1 MPDPQT
7 QAARTAPSP
16 TKPVIPSGQEI
27 FDKIMQEIEPD
38 LISTNVNTLEEKY
51 GAEPEEEKKARLEK
65 YKLAFA
71 EYDKKYKVYMDD
83 LTKRVAEYTKYEMK
97 KIEVKNKEKEQEVLA
112 DLEASIM
119 SI

>member
-1 MPDPQT
+1 MSDSQQT
-7 QAARTAPSP
+7 VVEPP

-27 FDKIMQEIEPD
+27 FDSIMKDIEQD

-51 GAEPEEEKKARLEK
+51 GTEPEDQKKARLEK

-71 EYDKKYKVYMDD
+71 EYDKRYKEYMDK
-83 LTKRVAEYTKYEMK
+83 LTKDVAEYTKYEVK
-97 KIEVKNKEKEQEVLA
+97 KIEAKNKKKEQDILA

-119 SI
+119 NS

>member
-1 MPDPQT
+1 MSDPKA
-7 QAARTAPSP
+7 QAAGTATPP

-27 FDKIMQEIEPD
+27 FDSIMKDIEPD

-51 GAEPEEEKKARLEK
+51 GGEPEDQKKARLER

-71 EYDKKYKVYMDD
+71 EYDKRYKVYMDD
-83 LTKRVAEYTKYEMK
+83 LTQKVAEYTKYEMK
-97 KIEVKNKEKEQEVLA
+97 KIEIKNKEKERQVLA

-119 SI
+119 SL